1 MELLSQIAFHINNT
15 CGVNSKGNIT
25 YINNH
30 DNNTNGGVT
39 NKDRL
44 NRSITPESIPKYNSS
59 ELIQPYTM
67 ILLQTIQG
75 LLLLTHKVF
84 TIGNNIFRGLIHIH

>member
-25 YINNH
+25 HINNH

-44 NRSITPESIPKYNSS
+44 NGSITLESIPKYNSS